1 MLLPWRLLGPPV
13 AEPEARD
20 EDEESDEEVG
30 ELQGRRRHQEHP
42 RPGHLEGNGILKRTL
57 D

>member
-1 MLLPWRLLGPPV
+1 MLPWRLLGPPV

-30 ELQGRRRHQEHP
+30 KLQRRRRHQEHP
-42 RPGHLEGNGILKRTL
+42 RPGHLE
-57 D
+57 